1 MKKLLFL
8 FTLLIIAPVV
18 LFSQVFPGDT
28 STVPNVPENVYAVL
42 DNPALFFGQLGGV
55 VGLVILI
62 VGALIL
68 IFKVGG
74 EKKWPKV
81 VLSFIVAV
89 VLAVLQTVVNWGLFA
104 DSTWINTILG
114 GLGVGAVAGGL
125 IDIPTMKIILNIIL
139 SVVQFKKP
147 TV

>member
-1 MKKLLFL
+1 MLLFG
-8 FTLLIIAPVV
+8 VV

-28 STVPNVPENVYAVL
+28 STVPNVPENIYEVL
-42 DNPALFFGQLGGV
+42 DNPSVFLKQLGGV
-55 VGLVILI
+55 VGIVILI

-68 IFKVGG
+68 LLKLGG

-81 VLSFIVAV
+81 VLSFVIAV
-89 VLAVLQTVVNWGLFA
+89 ILAAIQNVTNWGLFA
-104 DSTWINTILG
+104 ESAWLDTILG

-125 IDIPTMKIILNIIL
+125 VDIPTMKIILNIIF